1 MDSPSAPPSLPT
13 FEQESV
19 QGSFFLSLVITTI
32 GTPFLIIAF
41 LLLSRFVE
49 HFADQCTPQLMQSNS
64 WAWHRLQ
71 RSRQSA
77 AAAAARGTRRARLQ
91 FWLHDAPD
99 ARWGMRWD
107 LIQGVMALISVF
119 AYIINT
125 YTPWHA
131 PGGGCFDWWPNQTE
145 LIFEIIFSIFFS
157 LDYMLNL
164 FLARERTHTHTHT
177 HTHAIRGLPHTQHSA
192 HCNATS
198 LSDTCCALFCCF
210 AGIRHV
216 LSAIALAELLTVL
229 PFLVRR
235 PLSLSLSLSLTHCV
249 TLQCHSLT
257 ASLCSLSLLCRYSS
271 AIISPGC

>member
-49 HFADQCTPQLMQSNS
+49 HCADQWTPHLMQSNS

-177 HTHAIRGLPHTQHSA
+177 RHQRALSHT
-192 HCNATS
+192 
-198 LSDTCCALFCCF
+198 ALCKM
-210 AGIRHV
+210 
-216 LSAIALAELLTVL
+216 
-229 PFLVRR
+229 
-235 PLSLSLSLSLTHCV
+235 PLHSLTHLLC
-249 TLQCHSLT
+249 TLL
-257 ASLCSLSLLCRYSS
+257 LLCRHTPRALRDRSRRAPYRTTL
-271 AIISPGC
+271 PGT

>member
-1 MDSPSAPPSLPT
+1 
-13 FEQESV
+13 
-19 QGSFFLSLVITTI
+19 
-32 GTPFLIIAF
+32 
-41 LLLSRFVE
+41 
-49 HFADQCTPQLMQSNS
+49 MQSNS

-164 FLARERTHTHTHT
+164 FLARERTYAHTRHQR
-177 HTHAIRGLPHTQHSA
+177 APSHSTLQ
-192 HCNATS
+192 NATS
-198 LSDTCCALFCCF
+198 F
-210 AGIRHV
+210 
-216 LSAIALAELLTVL
+216 
-229 PFLVRR
+229 
-235 PLSLSLSLSLTHCV
+235 SL
-249 TLQCHSLT
+249 
-257 ASLCSLSLLCRYSS
+257 
-271 AIISPGC
+271 